1 MVHYTFK
8 NEGGIFRADND
19 FIKGII
25 KIIKDKY
32 EDAFVEI
39 EEREEDEMCPS
50 SEYLLLKITTPVENE
65 EFFIIPLDTQELI
78 FNYLQKILTK

>member
-78 FNYLQKILTK
+78 FSYLQKILTK